1 MLNEAG
7 SPSPAAR
14 REPPFPQSEML
25 RGHASAEIKIRCR
38 MRGNLVRRDPVSGNS
53 WRRCSRGGTK
63 HAWIY
68 IKVWYCTVCTHFFA
82 RPRDANA
89 SDDAYAAMSPEAP
102 LLLAALA
109 AAAAATAVSPA
120 AAAAAADATDA
131 TTSALASRRRHG
143 ARSTWNVCCL
153 AAEETAHGAGF

>member
-1 MLNEAG
+1 MQNAGQSCEA
-7 SPSPAAR
+7 AVV
-14 REPPFPQSEML
+14 
-25 RGHASAEIKIRCR
+25 
-38 MRGNLVRRDPVSGNS
+38 LVS
-53 WRRCSRGGTK
+53 TK

-120 AAAAAADATDA
+120 VAAAAADATDA

-143 ARSTWNVCCL
+143 ARSTWTVCCL
-153 AAEETAHGAGF
+153 AAEETAHGAGV